1 MFRGKSIARH
11 EDMIA
16 TSSSSSG
23 ANDHESLG
31 ANQEQSPKARAFTYN
46 MGSLSAML
54 QRRGGSL
61 HNMIHLLASTRPNGM
76 TTFQYKFVLLS
87 QCHV

>member
-1 MFRGKSIARH
+1 MFRGKSIARR

-31 ANQEQSPKARAFTYN
+31 ANQEQTPKARAFTYD

-54 QRRGGSL
+54 QR
-61 HNMIHLLASTRPNGM
+61 
-76 TTFQYKFVLLS
+76 
-87 QCHV
+87 